1 MRNMLRFLKGYEK
14 ESILAPLFKMLEAC
28 FELLVPLVV
37 ANIIDVG
44 IKNGDLAYIGKQ
56 CGLMVLLAVVGMAS
70 SLTAQYFAAKAALG
84 YGTAL
89 RGALFRHI
97 DTLSYTELDGIGT
110 PTLVTRI
117 TSDVNQLQ
125 NGVNMTLRLLL
136 RCPFIV
142 IGALILAFVISPTM
156 GFWFVL
162 VTLAISLVVWLIM
175 RVTVPQYRAA
185 QNTLDKVTLLT
196 RENYVGARVVRA
208 FARQDDEIADFTAVN
223 DKLKTFQLT
232 AGRISALMT
241 PLTYLIVNLG
251 VIAILMRGGLQ
262 VNSGALTQG
271 EIIALINY
279 MNQILINLLRIADLV
294 VSVTRALASGIRVSE
309 ILNTKSTMT
318 DPAAAALAPA
328 AGAPAVAFDHVGFTY
343 HGAGAPSLTD
353 ISFAAQNG
361 QTIGVIGGTG
371 SGKSTLINLIPR
383 FYDCTS
389 GSVDLFGHAVQQYGF
404 AQLRQMIGIV
414 PQRAVLFTGTIR
426 DNMQWACPDATDE
439 QIWQALE
446 IAQAADFVRGK
457 PKGLDEPVET
467 AGRNFSGGQRQR
479 LTIARA
485 LVRDP
490 KILILDDSASA
501 LDYATD
507 ARLRKAIRAHDAN
520 VTVFLVSQ
528 RAASSMPIRSLC
540 WMTARSSGRA
550 HMPSCS
556 NRARSIRKFTIPS
569 SRRRRRTH
577 EKEKYHAQAAAL
589 SEKILAAA
597 DPVSAV
603 CRADRGH
610 DAVSADP
617 HRAGRRPHR
626 RAGAGGVFHHRPSAA
641 QNGHPHRRNGAV
653 AVDHERL
660 QQPHHLPHRA

>member
-89 RGALFRHI
+89 RGTLFRHI

-389 GSVDLFGHAVQQYGF
+389 GSVELFGHAVQQYGF

-426 DNMQWACPDATDE
+426 DNMQCACPDATDE

-485 LVRDP
+485 LVP
-490 KILILDDSASA
+490 HPQVLILDDSSSA
-501 LDYATD
+501 LDFATD
-507 ARLRKAIRAHDAN
+507 AALRKALKEQTHGM
-520 VTVFLVSQ
+520 TVFIVSQ
-528 RAASSMPIRSLC
+528 RA
-540 WMTARSSGRA
+540 
-550 HMPSCS
+550 
-556 NRARSIRKFTIPS
+556 
-569 SRRRRRTH
+569 
-577 EKEKYHAQAAAL
+577 
-589 SEKILAAA
+589 
-597 DPVSAV
+597 SAV
-603 CRADRGH
+603 QRADRILVLDDGNLVGSGTH
-610 DAVSADP
+610 ANLLKTCDVYREICLSQLS
-617 HRAGRRPHR
+617 REE
-626 RAGAGGVFHHRPSAA
+626 V
-641 QNGHPHRRNGAV
+641 
-653 AVDHERL
+653 EKTL
-660 QQPHHLPHRA
+660 